1 MGVCGRDT
9 DRQTERQREI
19 NRQTGSDGDS
29 NEEKTETALLFIML
43 EKDCMC
49 MAKITCDVYV
59 VSLAKLDEVLVV
71 KVRMR
76 FDLVDD
82 GFHDALF
89 QEAFKLRRV
98 EVGDADGFNDAA
110 FV

>member
-1 MGVCGRDT
+1 
-9 DRQTERQREI
+9 
-19 NRQTGSDGDS
+19 
-29 NEEKTETALLFIML
+29 
-43 EKDCMC
+43 MC

-89 QEAFKLRRV
+89 
-98 EVGDADGFNDAA
+98 
-110 FV
+110 